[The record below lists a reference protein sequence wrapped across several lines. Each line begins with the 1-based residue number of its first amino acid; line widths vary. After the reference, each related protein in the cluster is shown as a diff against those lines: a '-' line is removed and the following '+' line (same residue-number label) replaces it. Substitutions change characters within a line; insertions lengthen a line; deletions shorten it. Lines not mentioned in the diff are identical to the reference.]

1 MRTKKIVVLGLSLI
15 LMGMNGRGVMAEAVD
30 QMETTA
36 DADTGQAKEETEKEE
51 GIVEDEAFT
60 GGDEIKDSESD
71 QPSEEVTEGWV
82 LNDDE
87 TWSYVE
93 MDGTKHVGWLKV
105 QGKTFYLSQD
115 GIMQTG
121 WLKDDGVWYYL
132 SGSGAM
138 QTGWLKV
145 AGKWYYAAPSGAI
158 QTGWLKI
165 GHTWYY
171 LSGSGAM
178 QTGWL
183 KVNGK
188 WYYAASTGGIQ
199 TGWLKVNGTWYYA
212 ASTGAIQTGWLK
224 VADSWYYAAP
234 TGAIVTGNK
243 TIQGRLSAFTA
254 NGRWMGYDSFITR
267 SAYRTRG
274 RKSSTNYLILVDNTA
289 CHCMIFRKK
298 GGDWMPL
305 YDWLCSP
312 GKPSTPTVKGI
323 FHTGSKGL
331 CFGHGYTCWYYTQI
345 SGDYLLHSV
354 KYQPGSQ
361 SRLQDGRLG
370 CKISHG
376 CVRLS
381 LGNAKWIYNTIPYNT
396 TLYSY

>member
-1 MRTKKIVVLGLSLI
+1 MESMKTKKIIILGLSLI
-15 LMGMNGRGVMAEAVD
+15 LMGMNGRGVMAEAPD
-30 QMETTA
+30 KMETIV
-36 DADTGQAKEETEKEE
+36 DADTEQAKEETEKEE
-51 GIVEDEAFT
+51 GIVEDDAFT
-60 GGDEIKDSESD
+60 DGDEIKDSESD
-71 QPSEEVTEGWV
+71 QPSEEVSEGWV

-93 MDGTKHVGWLKV
+93 ADGTKHVGWLKV
-105 QGKTFYLSQD
+105 QGKTFYLNQD

-121 WLKDDGVWYYL
+121 WKAVGGKWYYLNGSGAMQTGWKAVGGKWYYL

-138 QTGWLKV
+138 QTGWLK
-145 AGKWYYAAPSGAI
+145 I
-158 QTGWLKI
+158 
-165 GHTWYY
+165 
-171 LSGSGAM
+171 
-178 QTGWL
+178 
-183 KVNGK
+183 
-188 WYYAASTGGIQ
+188 
-199 TGWLKVNGTWYYA
+199 
-212 ASTGAIQTGWLK
+212 
-224 VADSWYYAAP
+224 ADSWYYAAP

-274 RKSSTNYLILVDNTA
+274 RKSSTNYLILVDNTS
-289 CHCMIFRKK
+289 CHCMIFHKK

-323 FHTGSKGL
+323 FHTGIKGL

-345 SGDYLLHSV
+345 LGDYLLHSV

-370 CKISHG
+370 CQISHG

-396 TLYSY
+396 TIYSY